1 MNWSKI
7 RWNICIIN
15 VLRIWIL
22 RDYSQ
27 WFFFLF
33 YRFRDKF
40 NADLKEKNY
49 FSRET
54 YSGFTSDFD
63 RILRAVENA
72 TIKTKATGQKMKTF
86 EESAKSQKTIAS
98 MLENPTA
105 NNSVVNNNNK
115 KASVAAIVE
124 PAVAFKENIEPVS
137 EQ

>member
-1 MNWSKI
+1 MPQLPHPNYKCAQDLNSAV
-7 RWNICIIN
+7 N
-15 VLRIWIL
+15 
-22 RDYSQ
+22 DFSS
-27 WFFFLF
+27 FF

-115 KASVAAIVE
+115 KASSVAATVE
-124 PAVAFKENIEPVS
+124 PAVAFKENIEPVR

>member
-1 MNWSKI
+1 MCSGFEF
-7 RWNICIIN
+7 CGIIVN
-15 VLRIWIL
+15 
-22 RDYSQ
+22 DFSS
-27 WFFFLF
+27 FF

-115 KASVAAIVE
+115 KASSVAATVE
-124 PAVAFKENIEPVS
+124 PAVAFKENIEPVR